1 MLAWKAVSKAATC
14 GTPGKRASAASMP
27 AIAAGLCSGA
37 SSASLAISSR
47 TCASTS
53 IASRKRVPPCTT
65 RWPIASTEPTWP
77 SAEATSR
84 SWRPASLPSQLA
96 SPCCS
101 TLSVAASSTTHLRLL
116 DPVFTMRTDRFELI
130 SCAEVSCHPHSL
142 CGARGRAGGAAR
154 NQLGLTSARR
164 VRLARFSPARQRHG
178 REPQRTWRDKALHA
192 EVSAMSDVATSERLT
207 AGVLSDDLLRRMDA
221 YWRAANYLSVGQIY
235 LLDNPL

>member
-1 MLAWKAVSKAATC
+1 MLAWNAVSKAATC

-130 SCAEVSCHPHSL
+130 S
-142 CGARGRAGGAAR
+142 
-154 NQLGLTSARR
+154 
-164 VRLARFSPARQRHG
+164 SP
-178 REPQRTWRDKALHA
+178 DFHA

-235 LLDNPL
+235 LLDNPLLREARQVEHTTPRQRGHRGTPPGLNTAHVHLPGAKLVRALGV